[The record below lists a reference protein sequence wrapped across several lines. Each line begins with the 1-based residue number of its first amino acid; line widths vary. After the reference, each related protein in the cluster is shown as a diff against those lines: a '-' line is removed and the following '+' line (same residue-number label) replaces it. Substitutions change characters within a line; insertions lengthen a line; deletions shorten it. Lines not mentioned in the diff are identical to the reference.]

1 MQQLRGQQHAV
12 FLCRHNCVNS
22 KPIPAFRKI
31 KTRITLRQKALNE
44 LDSTIT
50 RPRLDAG
57 VWLVHYGSKGNDKEL
72 EGVGRKVVGV

>member
-1 MQQLRGQQHAV
+1 MLSSFAATIV
-12 FLCRHNCVNS
+12 STVNRYLH
-22 KPIPAFRKI
+22 FRKI
-31 KTRITLRQKALNE
+31 KTRMTLRQKALNE

-57 VWLVHYGSKGNDKEL
+57 VWLVHYGSKGHNKEL